1 MVFILRRPSGPVNQL
16 RPIRPPP
23 GAHFTE
29 RIVLIRVLQPLSFDF
44 GWANRS
50 LGDEQRSAVKRNSV
64 RLARLGPKRA
74 KVAAIPVRER
84 RYRPALLTTRGGT
97 NDLTWRQGGVASQ
110 VVVHQVKR
118 LDQIIVQRNKLVAK
132 IGKCVETVEVVR
144 VRDLVV
150 MNSAAIAILQL
161 AERVV
166 RPRAV
171 VRRDQ

>member
-1 MVFILRRPSGPVNQL
+1 MWPAYAASRTSASRQAGQRGKP
-16 RPIRPPP
+16 
-23 GAHFTE
+23 
-29 RIVLIRVLQPLSFDF
+29 F

-50 LGDEQRSAVKRNSV
+50 VGDEQRGAVKRNSV

-118 LDQIIVQRNKLVAK
+118 LNQIVVQR
-132 IGKCVETVEVVR
+132 
-144 VRDLVV
+144 
-150 MNSAAIAILQL
+150 
-161 AERVV
+161 
-166 RPRAV
+166 
-171 VRRDQ
+171 